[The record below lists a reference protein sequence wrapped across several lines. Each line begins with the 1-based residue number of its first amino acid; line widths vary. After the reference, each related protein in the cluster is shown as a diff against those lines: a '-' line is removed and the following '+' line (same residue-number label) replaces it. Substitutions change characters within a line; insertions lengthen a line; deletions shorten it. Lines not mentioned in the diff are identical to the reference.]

1 MIRPDFYAV
10 LGIAPT
16 ASADDIRQA
25 FRLLA
30 RQYHPDANPANPE
43 AVERFKIINEAYR
56 VLSTPQLRTAYDQA
70 LRLVT
75 PPVMPGAQNG
85 SGGPVGGT
93 PTAQVPVVGMD
104 KAARTFRTA
113 GPAPSFAANPNAAAG
128 GQPPNISQLSS
139 LGRATG
145 GPALSGAGRATA
157 GPALAAQPALALG
170 VIPAQPSIAPPRE
183 LTRFYLL
190 TELGAAR
197 RSAVLEPLP
206 LDLAL
211 VIDRS
216 NSMKG
221 EKLFETKRAVL
232 NLLDRLRTD
241 DLLTLVFFDDRA
253 EVLADGES
261 VEARAGLENA
271 LSQLTVR
278 GSTELAAGLQAT
290 LERLAARQSRS
301 RVATL
306 VLLTDGQTYGDERRC
321 LELAAHARDMGISI
335 TALGLGT
342 DWNRDLLD
350 RLAAISGGSSNF
362 VERPAELQPIFED
375 VVLRL
380 RATLAASM
388 RLTFAPAPGVRIA
401 RATRIAPDIAEAFG
415 QTTGAL
421 MAAPPTEAAPVTVEL
436 GTLVGRP
443 DIESAV
449 VVWEF
454 LLDPT
459 AFVPASGV
467 YNLGR
472 INATYWTPRSGGGQM
487 ERLDYAIA
495 LPINATG
502 QQMPIAD
509 DVRLALELVTAYR
522 LQAQADA
529 LKASGHSGEASTRMS
544 TAALRLQAAG
554 YGELAEQAK
563 QAAQA
568 LTGAPDA
575 GIAETLRVKYG
586 TKNLG
591 IFHRLRRRILPH

>member
-43 AVERFKIINEAYR
+43 AAERFKIINEAYR
-56 VLSTPQLRTAYDQA
+56 VLSTPQLRAAYDQA

-75 PPVMPGAQNG
+75 PPVAPGAHNGSNG
-85 SGGPVGGT
+85 SGRPAGGT
-93 PTAQVPVVGMD
+93 STAQVPVVGRD
-104 KAARTFRTA
+104 QATHSYRTA
-113 GPAPSFAANPNAAAG
+113 GPILSASSTPSATDG
-128 GQPPNISQLSS
+128 GQPLNISQLS
-139 LGRATG
+139 GQ
-145 GPALSGAGRATA
+145 GRATA
-157 GPALAAQPALALG
+157 GPALGAQPTLALG
-170 VIPAQPSIAPPRE
+170 VIPAQPSITPPRE
-183 LTRFYLL
+183 ATRFYLL

-261 VEARAGLENA
+261 IEARAGLENA

-301 RVATL
+301 RVSTL
-306 VLLTDGQTYGDERRC
+306 VLLTDGKTYGDERRC

-388 RLTFAPAPGVRIA
+388 HLTFAPAPGVRVA

-421 MAAPPTEAAPVTVEL
+421 TATPPAESAPVTVEL

-454 LLDPT
+454 LLDPS
-459 AFVPASGV
+459 ALVPTSGV
-467 YNLGR
+467 YQLGR

-502 QQMPIAD
+502 QQLAIAD

-529 LKASGHSGEASTRMS
+529 LKASGQSGEAATRMS
-544 TAALRLQAAG
+544 TAALRLQTAG
-554 YGELAEQAK
+554 YGELAERAK
-563 QAAQA
+563 HAAQA

-591 IFHRLRRRILPH
+591 IFHRLRRRVLPH

>member
-10 LGIAPT
+10 LGILPT

-30 RQYHPDANPANPE
+30 RQYHPDANPVDSDAS
-43 AVERFKIINEAYR
+43 ERFKIINEAYR

-70 LRLVT
+70 LRMVS
-75 PPVMPGAQNG
+75 PPVMPSAQGG
-85 SGGPVGGT
+85 SGGPTGAST
-93 PTAQVPVVGMD
+93 PTGQVPVIGVER
-104 KAARTFRTA
+104 ARPTYRTA
-113 GPAPSFAANPNAAAG
+113 GPMPSASATPPAALG
-128 GQPPNISQLSS
+128 GQPANISRIAGM
-139 LGRATG
+139 GRATSA
-145 GPALSGAGRATA
+145 PATMVH
-157 GPALAAQPALALG
+157 PALALG
-170 VIPAQPSIAPPRE
+170 VIPAHPYIIPPRE
-183 LTRFYLL
+183 LTRFYML

-197 RSAVLEPLP
+197 RAAMLEPLP

-216 NSMKG
+216 SSMKG
-221 EKLFETKRAVL
+221 EKIYESKRAVL

-261 VEARAGLENA
+261 IHDRAGIENA
-271 LSQLTVR
+271 LSQLSVR

-290 LERLAARQSRS
+290 LERLAARQTRN

-306 VLLTDGQTYGDERRC
+306 VLLTDGRTYGDEQRC
-321 LELAAHARDMGISI
+321 MELASHARDMGVSI

-350 RLAAISGGSSNF
+350 RLAAISGGSSNY
-362 VERPAELQPIFED
+362 VERPSALQSLFED

-380 RATLAASM
+380 RATLATGM
-388 RLTFAPAPGVRIA
+388 RLTFMPAPGVRIA

-415 QTTGAL
+415 QNTSTLVAT
-421 MAAPPTEAAPVTVEL
+421 PPTESVPVAVEL

-443 DIESAV
+443 EIESAV
-449 VVWEF
+449 VAWEF
-454 LLDPT
+454 LLDPAT
-459 AFVPASGV
+459 FAPRNGT
-467 YNLGR
+467 YELGR

-495 LPINATG
+495 LPMNVSG
-502 QQMPIAD
+502 QQVPVAD
-509 DVRLALELVTAYR
+509 DVRLALELITAYR
-522 LQAQADA
+522 LQTQADA
-529 LKASGHSGEASTRMS
+529 LKASGQSGEAATRMT
-544 TAALRLQAAG
+544 TAALRLQTAG
-554 YGELAEQAK
+554 YSELAEQANH
-563 QAAQA
+563 AARA

-591 IFHRLRRRILPH
+591 VFHRLRRRILPS